1 MRGGKLRGIAGS
13 DARWNREQHEL
24 SPISSNSSQYH
35 VPITVTLAPSDR
47 PASTY
52 TGMND
57 GSNKLTIRQDV
68 ICRSEFTCG

>member
-13 DARWNREQHEL
+13 DARWNMEQHEL
-24 SPISSNSSQYH
+24 CQFPVILSQYH

-57 GSNKLTIRQDV
+57 GV
-68 ICRSEFTCG
+68 